1 MDLTALKFDRTNNSV
16 VSRWWFTVDRFNLF
30 ALILLMLVG
39 ALLVTAASPP
49 VAERIGL
56 DKYHFVIRQEIFL
69 LMSLVVMLVISL
81 FDMIWIRR
89 IAVLGFMGTIF
100 LMMLLP
106 FVGFETKGAIR
117 WIHILGFSLQP
128 SELMKPCFAVVAAWM
143 FAEKHRVVGFPGY
156 KIGIALCMIV
166 IALLLIQPDVGMT
179 VVVVATFSAQ
189 LVMAGVPFFVVLL
202 LIVGGIGGGFG
213 AYNMLPHV
221 KARIDRFLNP
231 ESGDNYQIDKSL
243 EAFQSGGLLGKGP
256 GEGVVKWQ
264 IPDSHTDFVFS
275 VAGEEFGM
283 LFTLLIIML
292 YAAIMMRGFFR
303 VWGVQDL
310 FVLLASVGLLV
321 QFGLQAV
328 INMGVAVNLLPAKG
342 MTLPFLSYG
351 GSSLLGIALAMG
363 MLLGLTRKQYG
374 MSAKRYQ

>member
-1 MDLTALKFDRTNNSV
+1 MDLTAFKFDRTNNSV
-16 VSRWWFTVDRFNLF
+16 LSRWWFTVDRFNLF
-30 ALILLMLVG
+30 ALIFLMLVG

-49 VAERIGL
+49 VAQRIGL

-69 LMSLVVMLVISL
+69 LMSLAVMITVSL
-81 FDMIWIRR
+81 FNMQWIRR
-89 IAVLGFMGTIF
+89 IAVLGFLGTVF

-117 WIHILGFSLQP
+117 WIHLLGFSLQP
-128 SELMKPCFAVVAAWM
+128 SEIMKPCFAVVVAWM

-156 KIGIALCMIV
+156 KIGVALCVLVMG
-166 IALLLIQPDVGMT
+166 LLLIQPDVGMT

-189 LVMAGVPFFVVLL
+189 LVMAGVPFFIVML
-202 LIVGGIGGGFG
+202 LIVGGVGASVG

-231 ESGDNYQIDKSL
+231 ESGDNYQVDKSI

-310 FVLLASVGLLV
+310 FILLASVGLLV

-374 MSAKRYQ
+374 IGAKRYG